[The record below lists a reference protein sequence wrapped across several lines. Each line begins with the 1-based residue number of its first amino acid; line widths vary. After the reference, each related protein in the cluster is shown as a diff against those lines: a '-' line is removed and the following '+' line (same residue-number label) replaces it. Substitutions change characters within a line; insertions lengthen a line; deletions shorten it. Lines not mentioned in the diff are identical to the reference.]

1 MYKNWRKVFIIPSLF
16 ITASVLLIGLQTSEV
31 YADSEHLEKFFI
43 KNKNETKTLKSEQ
56 EIHERQ
62 LIVKVKSEDTI
73 PVDEGLIPQTTA
85 KRLEGRGY
93 ILVQVSSAEDL
104 EKKIKEIEQDPNV
117 EYVVPNYLVEEQA
130 TPNDTLFPQQ
140 WYLLSTNIV
149 NSWSLLNG
157 KQQVKVAIIDS
168 GVETTHPDLANQ
180 LLTGYN
186 FVSKTNNSNDTL
198 GHGSAVAGIIAGQSN
213 NQAGI
218 AGINQ
223 NVKILPLKVS
233 DGEEIQLINILN
245 GIYYAIDNGANIINM
260 SYGSVEPNEAEYE
273 ALLSAY
279 TKGITLV
286 AASGN
291 ENGSVSYPAAYPFV
305 ISVGSINAQGKK
317 SSFSNY
323 GGALDIVAPG
333 EAILT
338 TSVNQTY
345 KSVSGTSFS
354 APIISGASSL
364 LLGERPGVSPAQIQY
379 LLEKSAGLDWNQSTG
394 FGKINMV
401 NSLSTNLPDL
411 SGDIS
416 NESST
421 GKLINFNQNYSES
434 LQITDDVDWYQFD
447 VTGNNTLQLKVQGHS
462 IHDFVMWIRRES
474 NGQIQWEE
482 LVDNNDIGSGESYNI
497 AATPG
502 HYSVAIFDYHL
513 RWSNE
518 PYQFIVNTATTKRIF
533 GETRIHTAVEISKE
547 GWPNGL
553 SHSER
558 AVIIARADNPA
569 DALSAAGL
577 VGVKD
582 APILLTYP
590 NRLDSI
596 TVNEIRRLNA
606 AKIYVLGGP
615 AAISYTVENQLKEL
629 GITVQRIS
637 GSDRFETAY
646 KINQEAGLLN
656 SNEALVVNGITVAD
670 ALSASSISATKN
682 IPIYLVRTDS
692 LPINLP
698 STIKMVTILGGEKAV
713 SNQIEQSIKGL
724 GVTTTRINGAT
735 RYETNINAIKAM
747 QSNQTDFLLVRGTST
762 SQVAEDY
769 PDAVAAAGLS
779 LKNNAPIILINPNR
793 KEDLIASFVSSKF
806 TFTLSTTI
814 LGGEAAISTNRL
826 VEIGVPIN

>member
-1 MYKNWRKVFIIPSLF
+1 MYKSWRKVFIIPSLF
-16 ITASVLLIGLQTSEV
+16 IAVFALLINIQTSEV
-31 YADSEHLEKFFI
+31 YANSEHLEKFFI
-43 KNKNETKTLKSEQ
+43 KDRKATKTLTSEQ
-56 EIHERQ
+56 EIHNRQ
-62 LIVKVKSEDTI
+62 LIVKIKSDDMLTT
-73 PVDEGLIPQTTA
+73 DEGLISQTTT

-104 EKKIKEIEQDPNV
+104 KKKIKEIEQDPNV
-117 EYVVPNYLVEEQA
+117 EYVVPNYLAEQQA

-149 NSWSLLNG
+149 NSWSLLKGN
-157 KQQVKVAIIDS
+157 QQVKVAVIDS

-233 DGEEIQLINILN
+233 DGAEIQLINILN
-245 GIYYAIDNGANIINM
+245 AIYYAIDNGANIINM

-279 TKGITLV
+279 SKGITLV

-305 ISVGSINAQGKK
+305 ISVGSINAQGRK

-333 EAILT
+333 EGILT
-338 TSVNQTY
+338 TSVNQAY

-354 APIISGASSL
+354 APIISGAASL

-394 FGKINMV
+394 FGNINMV

-411 SGDIS
+411 SGDSS

-421 GKLINFNQNYSES
+421 GKLINFNENYSES

-447 VTGNNTLQLKVQGHS
+447 VTGNNTIQLKVQGHS
-462 IHDFVMWIRRES
+462 SHDFVMWIRRES

-482 LVDNNDIGSGESYNI
+482 LVDNNDIGSGESYKFS
-497 AATPG
+497 ATPG

-518 PYQFIVNTATTKRIF
+518 PYQFVVNTSTAKRIY

-569 DALSAAGL
+569 DALSSGGL
-577 VGVKD
+577 VGVKE

-590 NRLDSI
+590 NRLDSS
-596 TVNEIRRLNA
+596 TLNEIKRLNA

-615 AAISYTVENQLKEL
+615 AAISTAVEEQLKGL
-629 GITVQRIS
+629 GITVERIN
-637 GSDRFETAY
+637 GKDRFETAY
-646 KINQEAGLLN
+646 NINQEADLLN
-656 SNEALVVNGITVAD
+656 SNEALVVNGLTVAD

-682 IPIYLVRTDS
+682 IPIFLVRTDS
-692 LPINLP
+692 VPISLP
-698 STIKMVTILGGEKAV
+698 SSVEKVTILGGEKAV
-713 SNQIEQSIKGL
+713 NNQVEQSIKSL
-724 GVTTTRINGAT
+724 GVATTRIYGAT
-735 RYETNINAIKAM
+735 RYETNINAIKAVQPN
-747 QSNQTDFLLVRGTST
+747 QSAYLLVRGTSI
-762 SQVAEDY
+762 SQTAEDY
-769 PDAVAAAGLS
+769 PDAVAAVGLA
-779 LKNNAPIILINPNR
+779 LKNNAPIILVNPNK
-793 KEDLIASFVSSKF
+793 KEESVANYLSSR
-806 TFTLSTTI
+806 SVISPTI
-814 LGGEAAISTNRL
+814 LGGDAAIPSNRL
-826 VEIGVPIN
+826 KELGISIN

>member
-1 MYKNWRKVFIIPSLF
+1 MYKSWWKVSIIPSLF
-16 ITASVLLIGLQTSEV
+16 IAVFALLINLQTSQV
-31 YADSEHLEKFFI
+31 YANSEHLEKFFI
-43 KNKNETKTLKSEQ
+43 KDTKVINTLISEQ
-56 EIHERQ
+56 EIHNRQ
-62 LIVKVKSEDTI
+62 LIVKIKSEDMLTK
-73 PVDEGLIPQTTA
+73 VEELVPQTTT

-93 ILVQVSSAEDL
+93 LLVQVSTAESLKEKMKEL
-104 EKKIKEIEQDPNV
+104 EEDPNV
-117 EYVVPNYLVEEQA
+117 EYVVPNYLVEQQA

-140 WYLLSTNIV
+140 WYLSSTNIV
-149 NSWSLLNG
+149 NSWPLLNG
-157 KQQVKVAIIDS
+157 NQQVKVAVIDS
-168 GVETTHPDLANQ
+168 GVEMNHPDLTNH

-186 FVSKTNNSNDTL
+186 FVSKNKNTNDTL
-198 GHGSAVAGIIAGQSN
+198 GHGTAVSGIIAAQTN
-213 NQAGI
+213 NQVGI
-218 AGINQ
+218 AGINR
-223 NVKILPLKVS
+223 NVEILPIKVS
-233 DGEEIQLINILN
+233 DGTEIQLINILN
-245 GIYYAIDNGANIINM
+245 AIYYAIDNGANIINM

-279 TKGITLV
+279 SKGIILV

-291 ENGSVSYPAAYPFV
+291 ENGSVSYPASYPFV

-323 GGALDIVAPG
+323 GEALDIVAPG
-333 EAILT
+333 EGILT
-338 TSVNQTY
+338 TAVNQSY
-345 KSVSGTSFS
+345 KSVSGTSFA
-354 APIISGASSL
+354 APIISGAASL
-364 LLGERPGVSPAQIQY
+364 LLGERPGISPAQIQY
-379 LLEKSAGLDWNQSTG
+379 LLEKSVGLDWNQLTG

-416 NESST
+416 DESGT

-447 VTGNNTLQLKVQGHS
+447 VTGNNNLQLKVQGHS
-462 IHDFVMWIRRES
+462 SHDFVMWIRRES

-482 LVDNNDIGSGESYNI
+482 LVDKNNVGLGESYNF
-497 AATPG
+497 AASPG

-513 RWSNE
+513 RWSNV
-518 PYQFIVNTATTKRIF
+518 PYQFVVNTSTTKRIY

-558 AVIIARADNPA
+558 AIIMARADNPA

-590 NRLDSI
+590 NRLDPI

-615 AAISYTVENQLKEL
+615 AAISITVENQLKDL
-629 GITVQRIS
+629 GIIVQRIS

-656 SNEALVVNGITVAD
+656 SNEALVVNGVTVAD

-698 STIKMVTILGGEKAV
+698 STIKKVTILGGEKAV

-724 GVTTTRINGAT
+724 GVTTNRLYGAT

-747 QSNQTDFLLVRGTST
+747 QPDQSAFLLVRGTST
-762 SQVAEDY
+762 SQTAEDY
-769 PDAVAAAGLS
+769 PDAVAAAGLA
-779 LKNNAPIILINPNR
+779 LKNNAPIILVNPNK
-793 KEDLIASFVSSKF
+793 KEESVANYLFSRSVISP
-806 TFTLSTTI
+806 TI
-814 LGGEAAISTNRL
+814 LGGDAAIPSDRL
-826 VEIGVPIN
+826 KELGVSIN